1 MSQDIRVVGGGLAG
15 SEAALTLAR
24 LGLSVELWEMRPLHQ
39 TDIHETDRFG
49 ELVCSNSLGSD
60 ALRDA
65 RGLLKA
71 ELRLLGST
79 IVRCADASRL
89 PAGKAFAVDKNQ
101 FSALV
106 TESIQSSSLISI
118 RREEYTRLDSSMPTI
133 LATGPLTSL
142 DLLAELRERLGREN
156 LFFYDAVA
164 PSVWAHSV
172 DADTSFLSSR
182 GGDAADY
189 VNCPLTKEEY
199 YAFVHEL
206 QSARRHLPET
216 LDEQKYFE
224 GCLPVEEMARRG
236 DDVLRFGPMRP
247 VGLRERPENCF
258 AVIQLRKENR
268 AGTVLGL
275 VGFQTSLATTEQQRV
290 LGMVPALRNAEYVR
304 YGLIHRNA
312 FLRGPSVLSQDLH
325 LTAFPRIWAA
335 GQLCGVDGYMES
347 TALGLVAALNGAALL
362 RGHSRPE
369 FSVRTMT
376 GLLVDYVTCDREDF
390 QPTNANYGLLP
401 LEPSPRQKAVDR
413 EAFAAGALEHM
424 REIAGQVD
432 AWTKSKTDLPA

>member
-1 MSQDIRVVGGGLAG
+1 MGKDIRVVGGGLAG

-71 ELRLLGST
+71 ELRLLGSA

-106 TESIQSSSLISI
+106 TESIQGNSLISI
-118 RREEYTRLDSSMPTI
+118 RREEYTRLDSLVPTI
-133 LATGPLTSL
+133 IATGPLTSPVFL
-142 DLLAELRERLGREN
+142 SELRERLGHEN

-172 DADTSFLSSR
+172 DVGTSFLSSR

-199 YAFVHEL
+199 YAFVHGL
-206 QSARRHLPET
+206 QSARQHLPET

-224 GCLPVEEMARRG
+224 GCLPVEEIARRG
-236 DDVLRFGPMRP
+236 DDALRFGPMRP

-268 AGTVLGL
+268 EGTVLGL
-275 VGFQTSLATTEQQRV
+275 VGFQTSLAITEQKRV
-290 LGMVPALRNAEYVR
+290 FGMVPALRNAEYVR

-312 FLRGPSVLSQDLH
+312 FLRGPSVLSQDLQ

-390 QPTNANYGLLP
+390 QPTNANYGLLA
-401 LEPSPRQKAVDR
+401 LEPGPKQKAVDR
-413 EAFAAGALEHM
+413 EAFAAAALEHI
-424 REIAGQVD
+424 REVAGQVE
-432 AWTKSKTDLPA
+432 AWTASKTDLQA

>member
-1 MSQDIRVVGGGLAG
+1 MDIDIRVVGGGLAG
-15 SEAALTLAR
+15 SEAALSLAR

-71 ELRLLGST
+71 ELRLLGSA

-101 FSALV
+101 FSTLV
-106 TESIQSSSLISI
+106 TQSIQSNPLISI
-118 RREEYTRLDSSMPTI
+118 RREEYRRLDSSVPTI
-133 LATGPLTSL
+133 LATGPLTSPDFL
-142 DLLAELRERLGREN
+142 SELRERLGREN
-156 LFFYDAVA
+156 LFFYDAIA
-164 PSVWAHSV
+164 PSIWAHSV
-172 DADTSFLSSR
+172 DHNSSFLSSR

-189 VNCPLTKEEY
+189 LNCPLTREEY
-199 YAFVHEL
+199 YAFVHAL

-216 LDEQKYFE
+216 PDEQKYFE
-224 GCLPVEEMARRG
+224 GCLPVEEIARRG
-236 DDVLRFGPMRP
+236 DDALRFGPMRP
-247 VGLRERPENCF
+247 IGLRERPENCF

-268 AGTVLGL
+268 EGTVLGL
-275 VGFQTSLATTEQQRV
+275 VGFQTSLAIAEQQRV
-290 LGMVPALRNAEYVR
+290 LGMIPALRNAEFVR

-312 FLRGPSVLSQDLH
+312 FLRGPSVLSQDLE
-325 LTAFPRIWAA
+325 LGAFPRVWAA

-347 TALGLVAALNGAALL
+347 TALGLVAALNAAATL
-362 RGHSRPE
+362 RGFPRPV
-369 FSVRTMT
+369 FSVQTMT
-376 GLLVDYVTCDREDF
+376 GLLVDYVTQERDDF

-401 LEPSPRQKAVDR
+401 LEPGPKQKAVDR
-413 EAFAAGALEHM
+413 EAFAVVALEHI
-424 REIAGQVD
+424 RHVADEVE
-432 AWTKSKTDLPA
+432 AWTTDKTLL

>member
-1 MSQDIRVVGGGLAG
+1 MGIDIRVIGGGLAG

-24 LGLSVELWEMRPLHQ
+24 LGLSVELWEMRPSHQ

-71 ELRLLGST
+71 ELRLLGSA

-89 PAGKAFAVDKNQ
+89 PAGKAFAVDKDQ

-106 TESIQSSSLISI
+106 TQSIQSNPLISI
-118 RREEYTRLDSSMPTI
+118 RREEYRRLDSSVPTI
-133 LATGPLTSL
+133 LATGPLTSP
-142 DLLAELRERLGREN
+142 DLLCELRERLGCEN

-164 PSVWAHSV
+164 PSIWAHSV
-172 DADTSFLSSR
+172 DRNSSFSSSR

-189 VNCPLTKEEY
+189 LNCPLTREEY
-199 YAFVHEL
+199 YAFVHAL

-236 DDVLRFGPMRP
+236 DDALRFGPMRP
-247 VGLRERPENCF
+247 VGLRERPEHCF
-258 AVIQLRKENR
+258 AVIQLRKENHE
-268 AGTVLGL
+268 GTVLGL
-275 VGFQTSLATTEQQRV
+275 VGFQTSLAIAEQQRV
-290 LGMVPALRNAEYVR
+290 LGMIPALRNAEYVR

-312 FLRGPSVLSQDLH
+312 FLRGPSVLSQDLE
-325 LTAFPRIWAA
+325 LAAFPRVWAA

-347 TALGLVAALNGAALL
+347 TALGLVAALNATASL
-362 RGHSRPE
+362 RGFPRPA
-369 FSVRTMT
+369 FSVQTMT

-401 LEPSPRQKAVDR
+401 LEPGPKQKAVDR
-413 EAFAAGALEHM
+413 EAFAVVALEHI
-424 REIAGQVD
+424 RQVAD
-432 AWTKSKTDLPA
+432 QVGAWTAQKTNL

>member
-1 MSQDIRVVGGGLAG
+1 MGIDIRVVGGGLAG
-15 SEAALTLAR
+15 SEAALSLAR
-24 LGLSVELWEMRPLHQ
+24 LGLSVELWEMRPLRK

-71 ELRLLGST
+71 ELRLLGSA

-101 FSALV
+101 FSGLV
-106 TESIQSSSLISI
+106 TQSIQGSPLICV
-118 RREEYTRLDSSMPTI
+118 RREEYRRLDSSVPTI
-133 LATGPLTSL
+133 VATGPLTSPDFL
-142 DLLAELRERLGREN
+142 DELRERLGREN

-164 PSVWAHSV
+164 PSIWAHSV
-172 DADTSFLSSR
+172 DHNTSFLSSR

-189 VNCPLTKEEY
+189 LNCPLTRDEY
-199 YAFVHEL
+199 YSFVHAL

-216 LDEQKYFE
+216 PDEQRFFE
-224 GCLPVEEMARRG
+224 GCLPVEETARRG
-236 DDVLRFGPMRP
+236 DDALRFGPMRP
-247 VGLRERPENCF
+247 VGLRDRPENCF

-268 AGTVLGL
+268 EGTVLGL
-275 VGFQTSLATTEQQRV
+275 VGFQTSLAIAEQQRV
-290 LGMVPALRNAEYVR
+290 LGMIPALRNAEFVR

-312 FLRGPSVLSQDLH
+312 FLRGPSVLSQDLE
-325 LTAFPRIWAA
+325 LGTSPRVWVA

-347 TALGLVAALNGAALL
+347 TALGLVAALNAAATL
-362 RGHSRPE
+362 RGFALPV

-376 GLLVDYVTCDREDF
+376 GLLVDYVTQERDNF
-390 QPTNANYGLLP
+390 QPANANYGLVP
-401 LEPSPRQKAVDR
+401 LEPGPKQKAVDR
-413 EAFAAGALEHM
+413 EAFAVVALEHI
-424 REIAGQVD
+424 RQIAEEVQ
-432 AWTKSKTDLPA
+432 AWTADKTFL